1 MASLNALKEE
11 RERGLKAYSD
21 KLKSENDAIFQKVRP
36 PFGRPPSL
44 PALSLVKQAWD

>member
-1 MASLNALKEE
+1 MAASLQELKDK
-11 RERGLKAYSD
+11 RLKAFSD

>member
-1 MASLNALKEE
+1 MAASLQELKDK
-11 RERGLKAYSD
+11 RLKAFSD

-36 PFGRPPSL
+36 LFGRPPSF